1 MFIVFLIWVD
11 DFIFRYYGKYDLE
24 TSNLCFYIIGQIYL
38 SVGLFWYENLLW
50 WKFSYLTYAVR
61 HDFLGNIQCT
71 GFSFFCCFFVCFPKH
86 LN

>member
-50 WKFSYLTYAVR
+50 WKFSYLTYAAR
-61 HDFLGNIQCT
+61 HDFLGKYNVLA
-71 GFSFFCCFFVCFPKH
+71 SPFFVVFLFVF
-86 LN
+86 LNI